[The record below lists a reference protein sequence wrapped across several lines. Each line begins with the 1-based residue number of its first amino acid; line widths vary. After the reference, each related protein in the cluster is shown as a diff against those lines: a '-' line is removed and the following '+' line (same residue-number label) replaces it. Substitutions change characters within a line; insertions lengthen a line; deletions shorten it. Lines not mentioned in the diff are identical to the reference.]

1 MVDGDGLHDAVV
13 AQVPF
18 SVTSMLRDAVLRPGM
33 ARPVDWPGLDGPD
46 AVTFA
51 VLAPDGDRHQP
62 VVTVS
67 VVPATCPWRPE
78 AERPWQLRAMA
89 TALAWQGRGLG
100 RLAIEAVTV
109 HVRDAGADLLWCN
122 ARVRARSFYERAG
135 FDVEG
140 PQFDVAGIGPHWPMA
155 HPLSGS

>member
-1 MVDGDGLHDAVV
+1 MNEPGASWVSR
-13 AQVPF
+13 VPF
-18 SVTSMLRDAVLRPGM
+18 ASTSALRDTVLRPGVP
-33 ARPVDWPGLDGPD
+33 RPVDWPGLDGPE

-51 VLAPDGDRHQP
+51 VTTGPAGAGEP

-67 VVPATCPWRPE
+67 VVPSACPWRPE
-78 AERPWQLRAMA
+78 AEHPWQLRAMA
-89 TALAWQGRGLG
+89 AAKAWQGRGAG
-100 RLAIEAVTV
+100 RLAVDAVIE

-135 FDVEG
+135 FAVEG

-155 HPLSGS
+155 RPLSRS